1 MTQREVGS
9 ACSWD
14 LLVEAERLRRQ
25 RARRES
31 LKVALVVFVL
41 AAVLVACDCIVVP

>member
-1 MTQREVGS
+1 MNAS
-9 ACSWD
+9 SCNWD

-41 AAVLVACDCIVVP
+41 AAWIVVCDLIAVPR